1 MLIQTEIYM
10 LLFQFNLSLKK
21 FYSLRKKYFIAL
33 VMMFMAT
40 TNSAYAEDV
49 VPDKF
54 KISLGGYSL
63 IRNESSMSLTE
74 PNLGAGISISP
85 QDTLGLKTEQT
96 VLRLDGYYRF
106 TKTHALTYSWYS
118 ISSDGKKTIEEEF
131 DWLDE
136 EGNEITIPIG
146 AKVDTA
152 LNFDVYKLGYLWSFH
167 HTDKV
172 KMAVGAGLH
181 ITRIAIGLSTDT
193 TSSGVDASD
202 TSTTLPLPV
211 LSFDLRYKVTPKFG
225 WSLKS
230 EWFVLKFEDW
240 DGLYTDVTLAME
252 YRVFKNVGLGA
263 GLSSNNLEISED
275 ASDHKF
281 KYESRIT
288 GVLIYAATYF

>member
-1 MLIQTEIYM
+1 M
-10 LLFQFNLSLKK
+10 LLSQFNMSLKR

-33 VMMFMAT
+33 VMFMAT
-40 TNSAYAEDV
+40 TNFAYAEDV

-85 QDTLGLKTEQT
+85 EDTLGLKTEQT
-96 VLRLDGYYRF
+96 VLRLDGHYRF

-118 ISSDGKKTIEEEF
+118 ISSNGNKTIDEEF
-131 DWLDE
+131 DWLDKD
-136 EGNEITIPIG
+136 GNKITIPIG

-152 LNFDVYKLGYLWSFH
+152 LDFDVYKLGYLWSFH

-172 KMAVGAGLH
+172 EMAVGAGLH

-263 GLSSNNLEISED
+263 GLSSNNLEVSED

>member
-1 MLIQTEIYM
+1 M
-10 LLFQFNLSLKK
+10 KK
-21 FYSLRKKYFIAL
+21 IIAL
-33 VMMFMAT
+33 VMMFMVT
-40 TNSAYAEDV
+40 TNYAYAEDI

-74 PNLGAGISISP
+74 PNSGAGISISP
-85 QDTLGLKTEQT
+85 QDTLGMKTEQT

-118 ISSDGKKTIEEEF
+118 ISSDGKKVIDEQF

-136 EGNEITIPIG
+136 DGSEITIPIG
-146 AKVDTA
+146 AKVDTT
-152 LNFDVYKLGYLWSFH
+152 LDFDVYKLGYLWSFH

-172 KMAVGAGLH
+172 EIAVGAGLH
-181 ITRIAIGLSTDT
+181 IASIAIGINTDT
-193 TSSGVDASD
+193 TSSGIDASD
-202 TSTTLPLPV
+202 TSTSLPLPV

-225 WSLKS
+225 WLLKS
-230 EWFVLKFEDW
+230 EWFALKYEDW
-240 DGLYTDVTLAME
+240 DGLYTDVTVAME
-252 YRVFKNVGLGA
+252 YRAYKNLGLGA
-263 GLSSNNLEISED
+263 ALASNNLEINED

-281 KYESRIT
+281 KYENRIT